1 VNARRGAAGFTLV
14 EFLVVA
20 VLGSIIVLAAH
31 RVLVNNLR
39 AFTIVS
45 AEVRTREPIRAAA
58 EVLRGEIREISPAQ
72 GDLVS
77 MAPDSLVIRGMRKF
91 GVTCAAFVGGT
102 SYLAVARI
110 GDWFSVGDSIVV
122 LADNDV
128 RRATD
133 DQWIKAVVGS
143 VDTTLTCGGGRP
155 AQRLGLP
162 GTLVAMTADS
172 VRQGAPV
179 RAFTRYWFG
188 LVRVDEQWFLAR
200 RRAGGTAE
208 PMVGP
213 LDGPST
219 PGLRFQYFDALGAV
233 AATPTEV
240 ARIDITL
247 RSRSEVLGSDGE
259 LVGDSVVA
267 TIYPRN

>member
-1 VNARRGAAGFTLV
+1 MNARRGAAGFTLV
-14 EFLVVA
+14 EMLVVA
-20 VLGSIIVLAAH
+20 VLGSIVMLSAH

-72 GDLVS
+72 GDLLA
-77 MAPDSLVIRGMRKF
+77 MTADSLVIRGMRKF
-91 GVTCAAFVGGT
+91 GVTCSAVVGGT
-102 SYLAVARI
+102 SYLTVARI
-110 GDWFSVGDSIVV
+110 GDWFEVGDSIVV

-128 RRATD
+128 RKATD
-133 DQWIKAVVGS
+133 DAWLRAVVGS
-143 VDTTLTCGGGRP
+143 VDTTLTCGGGRQ

-172 VRQGAPV
+172 VREGAPV
-179 RAFTRYWFG
+179 RAFTHYWFG
-188 LVRVDEQWFLAR
+188 LVRDGEPWFLAR
-200 RRAGGTAE
+200 RETGGTAE

-219 PGLRFQYFDALGAV
+219 PGLSFQYFDAMGNV
-233 AATPTEV
+233 ATAPTDV

-247 RSRSEVLGSDGE
+247 RSRSEVLGPDGD

>member
-1 VNARRGAAGFTLV
+1 MKDRRGAAGFTLA

-20 VLGSIIVLAAH
+20 VLGSIVVLAAH

-58 EVLRGEIREISPAQ
+58 EVLRGELREISPVQ
-72 GDLVS
+72 GDLVA

-91 GVTCAAFVGGT
+91 GVTCSATVGGT
-102 SYLAVARI
+102 SYLNVARI
-110 GDWFSVGDSIVV
+110 GDWFSAGDSIVV

-128 RRATD
+128 RLASD
-133 DQWIKAVVGS
+133 DQWLKAVVGS
-143 VDTTLTCGGGRP
+143 VDTTLTCGAGRA

-179 RAFTRYWFG
+179 RAFTHFWFG
-188 LVRVDEQWFLAR
+188 LVHDGDQWFLAR
-200 RRAGGTAE
+200 REPGGSAE

-219 PGLRFQYFDALGAV
+219 PGLRFQYFDAMGAV
-233 AATPTEV
+233 ATTPTDV

-247 RSRSEVLGSDGE
+247 RSRSEVVGPDGG